1 MCAPASGTVTASGPA
16 SPGWH
21 PSGPGGHAGVAETH
35 SGVVFFVGDR
45 AYKLKKPLDLGFL
58 DYRSREAREAACHRE
73 VELNRRLAPDVYLGV
88 ADVVG
93 PDGQPFDHLVVM
105 RRLPASRRLATLV
118 ADGQPVRGD
127 LRRLAR
133 LLAAFHSRAETSRQ
147 IEDAASRDAVAA
159 RWEANAAEMTRF
171 AGPLLDPAVAE
182 EVITLARRYLA
193 GRGSLFASRV
203 AAGRARDGHGDLLA
217 DDIFCLNDGPRV
229 LDCLE
234 FDDTLRWGDVLADVA
249 FLAMDLERL
258 GRADLAGQFLA
269 AYREF
274 AGDTWPDS
282 LAHHHIAYRA
292 QVRAKVAALA
302 WEQADEG
309 SRAQDRAA
317 REAQHLLSLAAE
329 HLRAGRVA
337 LVVIG
342 GLPGTGKS
350 TLAGY
355 LGEALGAA
363 VLRSDEIR
371 KQLAGIDPAVPAPAP
386 FGQGLYR
393 PEMTEATYGELLRRA
408 QALLAAGRSVV
419 ADASWHDPA
428 WRGAARPPARAV
440 SARPAGVRGG
450 LPGGPVGGRGGART
464 PPGRGPPGAAHPP
477 VAERAASQQ
486 PWPSALAVDA
496 TPPPAQVA
504 ENVLRSLAAAGTAA
518 ARPADHGMSR
528 APAPASQG
536 ARGARESVP

>member
-159 RWEANAAEMTRF
+159 RWEANAAEMTRVV
-171 AGPLLDPAVAE
+171 GPLLDPAIAGE
-182 EVITLARRYLA
+182 GSTIARRYLA

-408 QALLAAGRSVV
+408 QGLLAAGGSVG

-428 WRGAARPPARAV
+428 WREAARTLAGAGSPALAE
-440 SARPAGVRGG
+440 GRGG
-450 LPGGPVGGRGGART
+450 LAVRVVVGTGGGGTAPPSQTPVGHRPPERFSPPVHKVAGSICACHART
-464 PPGRGPPGAAHPP
+464 
-477 VAERAASQQ
+477 
-486 PWPSALAVDA
+486 
-496 TPPPAQVA
+496 
-504 ENVLRSLAAAGTAA
+504 
-518 ARPADHGMSR
+518 
-528 APAPASQG
+528 
-536 ARGARESVP
+536 